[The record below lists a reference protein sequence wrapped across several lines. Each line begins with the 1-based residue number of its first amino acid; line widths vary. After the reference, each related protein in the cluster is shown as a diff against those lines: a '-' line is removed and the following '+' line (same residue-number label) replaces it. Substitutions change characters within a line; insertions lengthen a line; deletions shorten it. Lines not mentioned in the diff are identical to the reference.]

1 MKVSDCIDAYH
12 FLSAVIFEEPWRPK
26 AWKMS
31 KALFGLTGSTDDAR
45 SKRLRA
51 VVCNIV
57 EKYLPEDEKIQWS
70 KQGGHFD
77 AEKVPLKT
85 TRQTFFQ
92 DCLT

>member
-12 FLSAVIFEEPWRPK
+12 LLSAVIFEEPWRPK

-51 VVCNIV
+51 VVCQII

-70 KQGGHFD
+70 KQGGQFD
-77 AEKVPLKT
+77 AGKVPLKVASHT
-85 TRQTFFQ
+85 ILR